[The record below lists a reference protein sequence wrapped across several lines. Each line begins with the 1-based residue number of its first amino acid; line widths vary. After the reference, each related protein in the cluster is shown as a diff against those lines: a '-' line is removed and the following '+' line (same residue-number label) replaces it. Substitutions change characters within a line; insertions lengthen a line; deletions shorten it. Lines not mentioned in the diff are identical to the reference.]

1 MHSVLVI
8 GGGPAGACFA
18 SRMAQL
24 GASVVLAERLVFP
37 RRWLGESL
45 TPGVREFLLAMGA
58 GKALEDGGFPPARD
72 VRVSWEG
79 ESLTRVKSGAEGL
92 LVDRGRFDQ
101 MLLDHAAREGVRVLQ
116 PAQVVELKRV
126 EEGWQ
131 ATLAHGGGH
140 ERVHA
145 DFLADARGRGAL
157 AGSPRR
163 AMGQRSLAVF
173 GYWRGSSL
181 PQHATVS
188 AGERGWFWG
197 IPLPDGSYNAQ
208 AFVSP
213 RDFHSSPGE
222 SIEQRYR
229 ALIAGSEL
237 APGLAEAGMEGPVRA
252 VDATPYLV
260 DEPVTSRSIRL
271 GDAALSLDP
280 ISSSGVQKAIQSALA
295 GAIVAN
301 TMLRR
306 PDDAGEAERFYRDSL
321 QRTAARHAEW
331 AGQHYAAA
339 ARTRSNDFWTSRALT
354 IAQPPEAPQPLEPDE
369 VVTLSPLARL
379 VECPCLGA
387 EFVEMRQAL
396 VHPSLDG
403 PVAYLARQPLAPLLA
418 SLPEGRLL
426 DIAQGWM
433 GRMSLSSALAIASWL
448 RRRGV
453 LVPAA
458 IGRSGAVA

>member
-18 SRMAQL
+18 ARMAQL

-45 TPGVREFLLAMGA
+45 TPGVRELLSAMGA
-58 GKALEDGGFPPARD
+58 GKALADAGFPPARD

-79 ESLTRVKSGAEGL
+79 ESLARVKSGSEGL
-92 LVDRGRFDQ
+92 LVDRGRFDH

-116 PAQVVELKRV
+116 PAQVVELKRLQK
-126 EEGWQ
+126 GWQ
-131 ATLAHGGGH
+131 ATFAHDGGH

-145 DFLADARGRGAL
+145 DFLADARGRSAL

-163 AMGQRSLAVF
+163 AMGQRTLAVY
-173 GYWRGSSL
+173 GYWRGSGL

-188 AGERGWFWG
+188 AGPSGWFWG

-213 RDFHSSPGE
+213 REFQSSPGG

-229 ALIAGSEL
+229 SRIASSEL
-237 APGLAEAGMEGPVRA
+237 AEALAGAEIEGPVRA
-252 VDATPYLV
+252 VDATSYLV
-260 DEPVTSRSIRL
+260 DEPVTGCSIRL

-280 ISSSGVQKAIQSALA
+280 ISSSGVQKAIQSAFA

-301 TMLRR
+301 TILRR
-306 PDDAGEAERFYRDSL
+306 PAIAKEAQSFYRDSL
-321 QRTAARHAEW
+321 ARTASRHAEW
-331 AGQHYAAA
+331 TGQHYAAA
-339 ARTRSNDFWTSRALT
+339 ARTRSDEFWTSRA
-354 IAQPPEAPQPLEPDE
+354 IAATEPAEASQPAEAQE
-369 VVTLSPLARL
+369 VVRLSPLARL

-387 EFVEMRQAL
+387 EFVEMNRAL
-396 VHPSLDG
+396 VHPALDG
-403 PVAYLARQPLAPLLA
+403 PVAYLERQPLVPLLIT
-418 SLPEGRLL
+418 LPQGRLI
-426 DIAQGWM
+426 DIAQGWA
-433 GRMSLSSALAIASWL
+433 GRMPLSSAIAIASWL

-458 IGRSGAVA
+458 MVQPGAAA